1 MLILK
6 VVSQFGQPLAAQ
18 LSARFGAEGGTIGR
32 SPDCT
37 MVLPDPGK
45 HISRQQAR
53 VHFADGVYSLTCIGS
68 ANALLVN
75 RAEVGTGQAV
85 QLRPGDSVMIA
96 QYEMRVVI
104 EQEAGASPAAPAAT
118 DATIR
123 AARPGDAG
131 GILEDF
137 DPFSEEPFA
146 TPAENSAASA
156 AARPRGT
163 TDFERSD
170 HGETAR
176 APIDDPLGGFGVSRP
191 AARSAEPVDD
201 ELGLGGASGRVPD
214 AGRRESESIDALFG
228 LSDSTPDPL
237 GLDSPLAA
245 PNAQPNTSLA
255 SDPMASL
262 SASSG
267 SDSIERSNPDDRGSE
282 LSGSFRLPEAIPPT
296 SFGIEAPGR
305 GRTRD
310 APREA
315 PREMPRE
322 MPPEAPR
329 ADPHVGRHVEP
340 PAPERPVSERP
351 VQPREPAGD
360 PPRVQPETGGGQG
373 QIPAT
378 VRLDPDE
385 IRSITDRVA
394 DEHRGDFE
402 VPATTTRSTDIVDSL
417 NRAQIE
423 AIRAHLGSVGSPAAT
438 PAQGADPGFELLK
451 GLLLGLGLSELPKS
465 LVGAQP
471 GATALSPELMKR
483 IGELL
488 RIATQGA
495 IDLLQARATIKREL
509 KAEVT
514 MIVSRDNNPLKFSPD
529 ALTAMSHLLGPQT
542 VRGFMPP
549 EPAMRDVFH
558 DLLAHQVAFIAG
570 MRAAMEGLIAR
581 FDPAQLEARITRK
594 TVIDSMLPMARR
606 ARLWEL
612 FNDLY
617 AEISREAE
625 DDFESLF
632 GREFL
637 RAYEDQIARLK
648 GDGR

>member
-53 VHFADGVYSLTCIGS
+53 VDCSNGVYSLACIGS
-68 ANALLVN
+68 ANALMVN
-75 RAEVGTGQAV
+75 RAEVGTGQSV
-85 QLRPGDSVMIA
+85 PLRSGDSVMIA
-96 QYEMRVVI
+96 QYEMEVAI
-104 EQEAGASPAAPAAT
+104 EPAEGASPAAATST

-123 AARPGDAG
+123 AARPGG
-131 GILEDF
+131 GAILADF
-137 DPFSEEPFA
+137 DPFSEDPFA
-146 TPAENSAASA
+146 VPP
-156 AARPRGT
+156 ARPASGDAPRAAGRG
-163 TDFERSD
+163 DFERGD
-170 HGETAR
+170 PGEVAR
-176 APIDDPLGGFGVSRP
+176 APIDDPLGGFASPHAAPRGADP
-191 AARSAEPVDD
+191 ADDALGLGGARRGAEPVDD
-201 ELGLGGASGRVPD
+201 ELGLGGARGSVRD

-262 SASSG
+262 STSG
-267 SDSIERSNPDDRGSE
+267 ESDQIERSSPDDRGSE

-296 SFGIEAPGR
+296 SFGVDPPGNAR
-305 GRTRD
+305 AKQ
-310 APREA
+310 APREVPA
-315 PREMPRE
+315 AEPRVERQATGRR
-322 MPPEAPR
+322 PPPPA
-329 ADPHVGRHVEP
+329 EP
-340 PAPERPVSERP
+340 PAPD
-351 VQPREPAGD
+351 QPGAGRD
-360 PPRVQPETGGGQG
+360 SAGAHAP
-373 QIPAT
+373 IPAT
-378 VRLDPDE
+378 VRLGPDE
-385 IRSITDRVA
+385 IQSITDRVA
-394 DEHRGDFE
+394 DEHRSDFE
-402 VPATTTRSTDIVDSL
+402 VPTTTRPTDILDSL

-423 AIRAHLGSVGSPAAT
+423 AIRAHLGNADKPAAT
-438 PAQGADPGFELLK
+438 SAQGADPGFELLK

-465 LVGAQP
+465 LVGGQA
-471 GATALSPELMKR
+471 GATTLSPELMKR
-483 IGELL
+483 LGELL

-625 DDFESLF
+625 DDFETLF

-637 RAYEDQIARLK
+637 RAYEDQISRLK
-648 GDGR
+648 DDSR